1 MIKFSRNIKY
11 FIFFSLA
18 TAIFL
23 LFEGP
28 ICSNLL
34 YLKFLLNSQKTP
46 EDTLQIEI
54 PSRLGKEEIKIPVT
68 AFRITSP
75 LGVKT
80 KRSKDNI
87 LNTIEKASLILNQ
100 ADIEIETVEIRD
112 ISLKDLEYEDK
123 PLLGAI
129 AHSAQNISGYNKKG
143 LNFFFIK
150 KYPRTG
156 IQVVSGMA
164 DPSNG
169 NCLLID
175 RVALDFRVLAH
186 EVGHLLGLEHPELDD
201 PKKSLYLMGDGFLL
215 TEEECRPTYNQAK
228 LILGLSD

>member
-18 TAIFL
+18 TAIL
-23 LFEGP
+23 LFFEGP

-34 YLKFLLNSQKTP
+34 YLKFLLNSQRTP
-46 EDTLQIEI
+46 EDALQIEI
-54 PSRLGKEEIKIPVT
+54 PSRLDREEIKIPVT
-68 AFRITSP
+68 AFRVTSP
-75 LGVKT
+75 LKART

-100 ADIEIETVEIRD
+100 ADIEIETVEISD
-112 ISLKDLEYEDK
+112 ISLKDLDYKDK
-123 PLLGAI
+123 PLLEAI
-129 AHSAQNISGYNKKG
+129 AHSSQDIPGYNKKG
-143 LNFFFIK
+143 LNLFFIK
-150 KYPRTG
+150 RHPRTG
-156 IQVVSGMA
+156 TQLASGMA
-164 DPSNG
+164 DSSGG

-186 EVGHLLGLEHPELDD
+186 EIGHLLGLEHPDKDD

-215 TEEECRPTYNQAK
+215 TEEECGTVYEKGK
-228 LILGLSD
+228 LLLGG